1 MTVGNIFS
9 DIPKQIPDELF
20 EMLAEAAH
28 CKIERI
34 VSKSHS
40 TPDDYWY
47 DQEKNEWVMIL
58 KGSAGL
64 LFEGSYDIVVMNA
77 GDYVNIPAH
86 RKHRVQWTDP
96 KEETVWLA
104 IHYS

>member
-9 DIPKQIPDELF
+9 NIPKQIPDEVF
-20 EMLAEAAH
+20 ETLAETAN

-34 VSKSHS
+34 VSRGHS

-64 LFEGSYDIVVMNA
+64 LFEGSDDIVVMNA

-104 IHYS
+104 IHCQ

>member
-9 DIPKQIPDELF
+9 NIPKQIPDELF
-20 EMLAEAAH
+20 QTLAETTH

-40 TPDDYWY
+40 SPDTYWY

-64 LFEGSYDIVVMNA
+64 LFEGSDEIVVMNA

-86 RKHRVQWTDP
+86 SKHRVQWTDP

>member
-9 DIPKQIPDELF
+9 NIPKQIPDELF
-20 EMLAEAAH
+20 EMLAETAH

-40 TPDDYWY
+40 TPDTYWY

-64 LFEGSYDIVVMNA
+64 LFEGSDEIVVMNA

-86 RKHRVQWTDP
+86 SKHRVQWTDP